1 VEAGMVAIVYVLV
14 VLLPLYGRGHFRQLP
29 RSFMHAGA
37 LYALPLMAVASASA
51 FGWVL
56 AYLRGPDTVAGWIE
70 HVAGSNGI
78 GIMFLIVAILV
89 VVGDFL
95 EGIPA
100 IIIFM
105 PLILALV
112 KLGHIQPVHMGVVI
126 IVTLAFGNITPP
138 YGLQLLLA
146 SALAKVA
153 WSRALLAC
161 LPLYLI
167 FFAVIALII
176 VVPDVTLWLPRWLFP
191 QSLGC
196 FRNAV
201 THSLVCPPVS

>member
-1 VEAGMVAIVYVLV
+1 
-14 VLLPLYGRGHFRQLP
+14 
-29 RSFMHAGA
+29 
-37 LYALPLMAVASASA
+37 
-51 FGWVL
+51 
-56 AYLRGPDTVAGWIE
+56 
-70 HVAGSNGI
+70 
-78 GIMFLIVAILV
+78 
-89 VVGDFL
+89 
-95 EGIPA
+95 
-100 IIIFM
+100 
-105 PLILALV
+105 
-112 KLGHIQPVHMGVVI
+112 VVI

-161 LPLYLI
+161 LPLYVI

-201 THSLVCPPVS
+201 THSLVCPPMS